1 MADDAISVFGLG
13 KVGVPLVAALAAAG
27 YRVVGVDVHESLVSS
42 LNDGSFS
49 TTEPGVM
56 ERLAAAPAGQVRA
69 TTDAAEAVAES
80 AVSFIIVPTPSNS
93 LGGFSNVYMER
104 VLEMI
109 GHAAAT
115 KPGDHVVAVVS
126 TVMPRSSRL
135 QLIPTLERA
144 AGRRI
149 GDRLGYCYNPSF
161 IAQGEVLKGFLAP
174 DYILIGEADE
184 ASGTTIAAIH
194 RRIVDNDAPVTR
206 LTPTEAELTK
216 IASNTHETMRVAF
229 ANMLLA
235 LCNEVPEANV
245 DRVTEALTYRLG
257 RRFFKGAVPY
267 GGPCW
272 PRDNRAL
279 ASFMDLVGVPSVL
292 PNAVD
297 RANMDHGH
305 YVLRQVLSAAPRGG
319 TVGLIGLAYKPG
331 TSIVERSFG
340 IDLAAWLVAEGR
352 RVVGWDPMANE
363 EAEAMLGSR
372 IQIAARAEDCFSSD
386 VTVIAL
392 PLPELAGLD
401 WSQSGA
407 TTVIDCWRALDA
419 TQSRFAQSYVP
430 LGVRGPDGLDPDDRS
445 GHADRFLHLIN

>member
-1 MADDAISVFGLG
+1 
-13 KVGVPLVAALAAAG
+13 
-27 YRVVGVDVHESLVSS
+27 
-42 LNDGSFS
+42 
-49 TTEPGVM
+49 
-56 ERLAAAPAGQVRA
+56 
-69 TTDAAEAVAES
+69 
-80 AVSFIIVPTPSNS
+80 
-93 LGGFSNVYMER
+93 
-104 VLEMI
+104 
-109 GHAAAT
+109 
-115 KPGDHVVAVVS
+115 
-126 TVMPRSSRL
+126 
-135 QLIPTLERA
+135 A

-279 ASFMDLVGVPSVL
+279 ASFM
-292 PNAVD
+292 
-297 RANMDHGH
+297 
-305 YVLRQVLSAAPRGG
+305 
-319 TVGLIGLAYKPG
+319 
-331 TSIVERSFG
+331 
-340 IDLAAWLVAEGR
+340 
-352 RVVGWDPMANE
+352 
-363 EAEAMLGSR
+363 
-372 IQIAARAEDCFSSD
+372 
-386 VTVIAL
+386 
-392 PLPELAGLD
+392 
-401 WSQSGA
+401 
-407 TTVIDCWRALDA
+407 
-419 TQSRFAQSYVP
+419 
-430 LGVRGPDGLDPDDRS
+430 
-445 GHADRFLHLIN
+445 